1 MMLLNC
7 TLKAQEIVGVLW
19 KRFTMYLNVVELWLC
34 FKIQEVCNSLV
45 TMVHSLYPSETES
58 LYLMLILQR
67 LAAVI

>member
-1 MMLLNC
+1 
-7 TLKAQEIVGVLW
+7 
-19 KRFTMYLNVVELWLC
+19 MYLNVVELWLS